1 MNLNIIYDDESILI
15 MDKPAGITVN
25 RSDTTT
31 NQYTVQD
38 FIDEKHLVS
47 KNADRDS
54 DFYKR
59 SGIVHR
65 IDKETSGIL
74 VAAKTK
80 DAFENILNYQTGG
93 ANGTLGL
100 KIMVNIDK

>member
-80 DAFENILNYQTGG
+80 DAFENIQEQF
-93 ANGTLGL
+93 
-100 KIMVNIDK
+100 KERSI